1 MFYGY
6 TGKPAKPL
14 SAEEKA
20 AREKI
25 ERKKRR
31 TEIIVNVVL
40 CVLLSPILLPLVVLA
55 AIFSLLYLGVCKIV
69 EIIKN
74 WKDNGGNS
82 YREMVKREDRNTMPI
97 LVSHSLFEC
106 DKELPVRFDK
116 YYVVYVETEYNKPLN
131 DFIRSNIGY
140 IRKGF
145 SKQNYHFV
153 YVPEIKKLSD
163 AELLLAFPIA
173 ASMMTDDIK
182 NRIRHISTVEFT
194 RMYAE
199 VTGIDLS
206 EHKAGLLSLC
216 HYEGDMGI
224 STDVIDYSKST
235 LLLVDMDNVAADRI
249 KDAFDEYFRCYCG
262 EKHVPFSV
270 RPRDEYPLD
279 SWQEGESCGL
289 QSEASDSSFLIEQ
302 KNMQLIADDI
312 RHKVEILKQGGYIE
326 LLLHTLGADIVK
338 QIEDSRKSTGK
349 LMHIV
354 VADDL
359 RVSIPELGN
368 LEVKM
373 PTLSRVLYVF
383 YLRHREGVEFKFLS
397 EYTDEI
403 LALYRLASNRLD
415 DRKLRATVESLVNP
429 TENKINECVSR
440 IKAAFLKVMDDY
452 LARNYYLK
460 YNIKEIHKEDSNDS
474 SKILIY
480 KDMAKF
486 VSLPRHLVTYSDS
499 IREVPFIKGKSFD
512 ERCFQEE
519 KFRRRLNRMNEL
531 TAEIENVDS
540 KGLRLKKRKE
550 RLQQLKAEQMEA
562 SKAVLE
568 LEPMNFLAHF
578 NLGEAYCNAIDYA
591 KAISENTMLIEHDAY
606 TWNAAYINRAEAY
619 LYASEYD
626 KGLADIDSYFNSLRR
641 WKEGDKE
648 AERIKKNLLRMKS
661 KS

>member
-82 YREMVKREDRNTMPI
+82 YREMVEREDRNTMPI

-235 LLLVDMDNVAADRI
+235 LLFVDMDNVAADRI

-383 YLRHREGVEFKFLS
+383 YLRHTEGVEFKFLS
-397 EYTDEI
+397 EYTEEI
-403 LALYRLASNRLD
+403 FALYRLTSNRID
-415 DRKLRATVESLVNP
+415 DSKLRATVDSLVNP

-440 IKAAFLKVMDDY
+440 IKSAFLSIMDEY
-452 LARNYYLK
+452 LARNYFLQYRM
-460 YNIKEIHKEDSNDS
+460 KEIRKEDSVDQDVVR
-474 SKILIY
+474 IY
-480 KDMAKF
+480 KDMAKY
-486 VSLPRHLVTYSDS
+486 VSLPREYVNYPSSLNNVTF
-499 IREVPFIKGKSFD
+499 VKGQSFD
-512 ERCFQEE
+512 ERALQEE
-519 KFRRRLNRMNEL
+519 EFNRRLDRM
-531 TAEIENVDS
+531 ENVTGKIS
-540 KGLRLKKRKE
+540 ELELKKTALRKGNK
-550 RLQQLKAEQMEA
+550 LQQLKAELMEA

-619 LYASEYD
+619 LYAGEYD